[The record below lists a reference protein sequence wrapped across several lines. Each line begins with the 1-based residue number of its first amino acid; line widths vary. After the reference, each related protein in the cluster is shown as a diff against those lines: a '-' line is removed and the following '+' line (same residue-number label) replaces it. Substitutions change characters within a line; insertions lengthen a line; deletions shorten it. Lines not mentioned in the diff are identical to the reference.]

1 MLYSTG
7 MKAVILAAGR
17 SFRMKPIEDKNF
29 ISFCG
34 VMLVEHQ
41 IQMLKKAGV
50 NNILLVGGAHNVER
64 LESVAKKMKCEVVE
78 QEELDAGMAGAV
90 LSAKKWIDGEPFL
103 LVSSNDVL
111 EIDAYKKVLAL
122 AKKKTS
128 VLLAKKVTSYFPGGY
143 LSLDKTGTITG
154 IVEKPGAGNEPSDM
168 VNMVVHYHAD
178 SKALLSALEMV
189 STDKDD
195 RYERA
200 LQKMFDKGRIYKAIA
215 YSGYWQPVKFPWH
228 IIDLMMHFMPCTG
241 TAVRKGKNVSVAKSA
256 VIRGPVVVEDGVKV
270 FDNAV
275 IQGPAYIGKNSI
287 IANGALV
294 RGSHVGANCV
304 IGFGSEIA
312 RSYIADHVWTH
323 TNYVG
328 DSIIGNNVSFGSGS
342 ITGNLRLDEREIVSM
357 VKGEKVGAGRNKLGL
372 ITGDNIRVGVN
383 TSFMPGIK
391 VGSNCFIGG
400 GITIAKD
407 IEDGMFVTGEHTL
420 KVRPNRE
427 KIPTRKPL

>member
-1 MLYSTG
+1 
-7 MKAVILAAGR
+7 
-17 SFRMKPIEDKNF
+17 MKPIEDKNF

-41 IQMLKKAGV
+41 IKMLRQAGLKEIV
-50 NNILLVGGAHNVER
+50 LVGGAHNLER
-64 LESVAKKMKCEVVE
+64 LKAVAKKMKCEVVE
-78 QEELDAGMAGAV
+78 QKELDLGMAGAV
-90 LSAKKWIDGEPFL
+90 LSAKSFIKGEPFL

-111 EIDAYKKVLAL
+111 EISAYKKVLL
-122 AKKKTS
+122 QAKKKTS
-128 VLLAKKVTSYFPGGY
+128 ALLAKKVTEYFPGGY
-143 LSLDKTGTITG
+143 LSVDKKNQITG
-154 IVEKPGAGNEPSDM
+154 IVEKPGAGKEPSDL

-178 SKALLSALEMV
+178 SKALLVALEKV
-189 STDKDD
+189 SSDKDD

-200 LQKMFDKGRIYKAIA
+200 LQSLFDEGLSYVAVP
-215 YSGYWQPVKFPWH
+215 YDGYWQPVKFPWH
-228 IIDLMMHFMPCTG
+228 IIDLMMHFLPRTG
-241 TAVRKGKNVSVAKSA
+241 TTVRKGKNVTIAKSA
-256 VIRGPVVVEDGVKV
+256 VIRGPVVLADGVRV

-294 RGSHVGANCV
+294 RGSHVGTDCV

-312 RSYIADHVWTH
+312 RSYVGDHVWTH

-328 DSIIGNNVSFGSGS
+328 DSVIGNNVSFGSGTV
-342 ITGNLRLDEREIVSM
+342 TGNLRLDEGQIVCT
-357 VKGEKVGAGRNKLGL
+357 VKGEKIGAGRNKLGL

-391 VGSNCFIGG
+391 VGSNCFIGA
-400 GITIAKD
+400 GITVAQD

-420 KVRPNRE
+420 KIRPNRE
-427 KIPTRKPL
+427 KIPVRKPL